1 LMEGLFD
8 FYGALSELLHQVPE
22 GRVTTAE
29 ILADALGDSAV
40 RRAVLEAVR
49 TGPLNEHSPRVLD
62 EPSGA
67 LSPFNDFETDHPLWG
82 LAELQRSLSARVVE
96 EDAFDSSKLV
106 AGVDAAYSGDRAFG
120 ACVVVD
126 EDLRVVESSSVSLE
140 AGFPYVPGY
149 LAFREAPVVMLAAR
163 SVTEFD
169 VLMVNG
175 HGVAH
180 PRGCGLASFV
190 GVELDA
196 PTVGVARGLLVG
208 EVGVSRGGW
217 APVVHLDDAVGA
229 KLRAEGLS
237 PIYVS
242 VGHRVS
248 LPSCVEIVRRLR
260 VGGGLPEP
268 LKLAHAMAEESRR
281 RASG

>member
-1 LMEGLFD
+1 MMEGLFD
-8 FYGALSELLHQVPE
+8 FYDTLSELLHQVPE

-29 ILADALGDSAV
+29 ILADALGDAV
-40 RRAVLEAVR
+40 ARRAVLEAVR
-49 TGPLNEHSPRVLD
+49 AGPLSEHSLRVLD

-67 LSPFNDFETDHPLWG
+67 LSPFNDFETDHPLRG
-82 LAELQRSLSARVVE
+82 LAALQRSLSARVVE
-96 EDAFDSSKLV
+96 EDAFDSAELV
-106 AGVDAAYSGDRAFG
+106 AGVDAAYSEDRAFG

-140 AGFPYVPGY
+140 AGFPYVPGF
-149 LAFREAPVVMLAAR
+149 LAFREAPGVMLAAR

-208 EVGVSRGGW
+208 EVGVSRDGW
-217 APVVHLDDAVGA
+217 APVVHLGDAVGA
-229 KLRAEGLS
+229 ELRAAGSS

-248 LPSCVEIVRRLR
+248 LSSCVDIVGRLR
-260 VGGGLPEP
+260 DGGGLPKP
-268 LKLAHAMAEESRR
+268 LKLAHVMAEEAKR
-281 RASG
+281 RAPD

>member
-1 LMEGLFD
+1 LMEGRFD
-8 FYGALSELLHQVPE
+8 FYGALSELLSQVPE

-29 ILADALGDSAV
+29 ILADALGDAAV
-40 RRAVLEAVR
+40 RRAVLDAVR
-49 TGPLNEHSPRVLD
+49 TGPLNEHSQRVLD
-62 EPSGA
+62 GSSGA
-67 LSPFNDFETDHPLWG
+67 LSPFTDFETDHPLTG
-82 LAELQRSLSARVVE
+82 LAENQRRLSTRVVA
-96 EDAFDSSKLV
+96 EDAFDSIAVV

-126 EDLRVVESSSVSLE
+126 EELRVVESSSVSFE
-140 AGFPYVPGY
+140 AGFPYVPGF
-149 LAFREAPVVMLAAR
+149 LAFREAPVAMLAAR
-163 SVTEFD
+163 SVAGFD
-169 VLMVNG
+169 VLLVNG

-180 PRGCGLASFV
+180 PRGCGLACFV
-190 GVELDA
+190 GIGLDA

-208 EVGVSRGGW
+208 EVGATQWGW
-217 APVVHLDDAVGA
+217 APVIYEGDVVGA
-229 KLRAEGLS
+229 ELRREGAS

-248 LPSCVEIVRRLR
+248 LESCVDIVSRLR

-268 LKLAHAMAEESRR
+268 LRLAHLSAEEERR

>member
-1 LMEGLFD
+1 LMEGLFN
-8 FYGALSELLHQVPE
+8 FYGALSDLLYQVPE

-29 ILADALGDSAV
+29 ILADALGDSAA
-40 RRAVLEAVR
+40 RRAVLEAMR
-49 TGPLNEHSPRVLD
+49 AGPLNEHSPRVLD

-67 LSPFNDFETDHPLWG
+67 LSPFNDFETDHPLRG

-96 EDAFDSSKLV
+96 EDAFDTAEHV
-106 AGVDAAYSGDRAFG
+106 AGVDAAYSGDMTFG

-126 EDLRVVESSSVSLE
+126 EDLRVVESSSVSLKV
-140 AGFPYVPGY
+140 GFPYVPGY

-163 SVTEFD
+163 SVAEFD
-169 VLMVNG
+169 ILLVNG

-217 APVVHLDDAVGA
+217 APVVHLGDVVGA
-229 KLRAEGLS
+229 ELRAEGLS

-248 LPSCVEIVRRLR
+248 LPSCVEIVRGLR

-268 LKLAHAMAEESRR
+268 LKIAHVMAEEARK
-281 RASG
+281 RAPS

>member
-1 LMEGLFD
+1 MESLFD
-8 FYGALSELLHQVPE
+8 FYGALSDLLDQVPE
-22 GRVTTAE
+22 GRATTAE
-29 ILADALGDSAV
+29 ILAEALGDAAA
-40 RRAVLEAVR
+40 RGAVLEAVKAS
-49 TGPLNEHSPRVLD
+49 PLSERSPRVLD

-67 LSPFNDFETDHPLWG
+67 LSPFNDFETDHPLRG
-82 LAELQRSLSARVVE
+82 LAELQRSLSAQVVE
-96 EDAFDSSKLV
+96 EDAFDSAELV

-120 ACVVVD
+120 VCVVVD

-163 SVTEFD
+163 SVAEFD
-169 VLMVNG
+169 VLLVNG

-196 PTVGVARGLLVG
+196 PTVGVAKGLLVG

-217 APVVHLDDAVGA
+217 APVVHLGGVVGA
-229 KLRAEGLS
+229 ELRAEGLS

-248 LPSCVEIVRRLR
+248 LPSCVEIVRGLKI
-260 VGGGLPEP
+260 GGGLPEP
-268 LKLAHAMAEESRR
+268 LRLAHEIAEEARR
-281 RASG
+281 RAPS